1 MQRVRDHWICK
12 VGDGTRL
19 YKIRWLRRSKKAEDA
34 RSCQAKIC
42 LVIEATIQECREGPA
57 VQ

>member
-1 MQRVRDHWICK
+1 M
-12 VGDGTRL
+12 GDWHKALENKMAEEIQEGG
-19 YKIRWLRRSKKAEDA
+19 RR
-34 RSCQAKIC
+34 QAKIC